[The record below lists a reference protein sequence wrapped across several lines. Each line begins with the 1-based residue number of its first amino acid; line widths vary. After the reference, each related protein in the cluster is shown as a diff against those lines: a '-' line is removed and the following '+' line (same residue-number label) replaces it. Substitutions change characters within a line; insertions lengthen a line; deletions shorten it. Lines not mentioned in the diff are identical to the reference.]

1 MYKSKGTNQEL
12 SPSVQQMKPHS
23 HITLQ
28 FITMPGTDE
37 KLRLV
42 PVVSTILKLSPE
54 EIKAVQQSING
65 ESVSSGERKTFILTP

>member
-1 MYKSKGTNQEL
+1 
-12 SPSVQQMKPHS
+12 MKPHS

-54 EIKAVQQSING
+54 EIKAVQHSIRG
-65 ESVSSGERKTFILTP
+65 ESVVVGQGRQGGERKTFILTP